1 MYFKLAFKNIK
12 KSYKNYVIYFL
23 TLIFG
28 ICIFYTFNSIESQS
42 VMMELNEQKQS
53 AFMMA
58 EQLIGYFSVFIAF
71 VLGFLIVYAN
81 NYLIKRRK
89 KEFGI
94 YMTLGMENGSLSKM
108 IFLETL
114 FIGAISLEI
123 GVILGIMLSQALSV
137 LTAYMFQVDLTK
149 FQFVFSPLG
158 FKRTVLCFS
167 IIYLVVLIFN
177 FISVRKIKLIDLLT
191 ASKRN
196 EKPTIKNLW
205 VSVILFLV
213 SVGILGIAYYKVIH
227 DGIAFASFNALGLPI
242 LLGCIGTFIFFY
254 SLTGFFLK
262 VIQGNKKFYLIDLN
276 MFVMKQIS
284 SKINTTFV
292 SLSFICLMLFLAIC
306 TFSGGLGINRAINAD
321 LKDLTKFDVTFW
333 SNSGE
338 NIETLLKE
346 KNIDISNIA
355 KEDSNM
361 VMYDS
366 GVKYSNFLSKEGMT
380 AMKNYFPVANDND
393 ILVIGENGY
402 NNTLKLLGKEPV
414 NLKENKYLAVGNI
427 DEMKKWV
434 NESLENGNIDQ
445 MKKLVNKSSENG
457 NIDQM
462 KKLVNKSSENGKKI
476 NISGKT
482 LEPAN
487 KKYENINLYNFTMK
501 GDILIFV
508 VKDSLLEGL
517 KPVSSRFNMMLK
529 DNSNTK
535 EELESIRD
543 QLVES
548 QVYSI
553 TKKEIYDN
561 AAGLGATMAY
571 LGIYL
576 GLIFIIT
583 SAVVLAIQQLTEST
597 DNVERYRL
605 LKEIGVDQKMINKA
619 IFTQVGVYF
628 MLPLSLAIVHSIVG
642 LKISSTIVGV
652 FGNASIMPNIII
664 TAIIF
669 VIIYGG
675 YFLATY
681 LGAKK
686 NINERS

>member
-114 FIGAISLEI
+114 FIGAISLGI
-123 GVILGIMLSQALSV
+123 GVVLGIMLSQALSV

-227 DGIAFASFNALGLPI
+227 DGIAFASFNVLGLPI

-262 VIQGNKKFYLIDLN
+262 VIQGNKKFYLRDLN

-338 NIETLLKE
+338 NIENLLKE

-361 VMYDS
+361 IMYDS
-366 GVKYSNFLSKEGMT
+366 KIKYSNFLSKEGMT

-414 NLKENKYLAVGNI
+414 NLKENQYLAVGNI

-434 NESLENGNIDQ
+434 NESLENGN
-445 MKKLVNKSSENG
+445 M
-457 NIDQM
+457 DQM

-508 VKDSLLEGL
+508 VKDSLPEGL

-535 EELESIRD
+535 EELEEVRD
-543 QLVES
+543 HLVES

>member
-114 FIGAISLEI
+114 FIGAISLGI
-123 GVILGIMLSQALSV
+123 GLVLGIMLSQALSV

-213 SVGILGIAYYKVIH
+213 SLGILGIAYYKVIH
-227 DGIAFASFNALGLPI
+227 DGIAFASFNVLGLPI
-242 LLGCIGTFIFFY
+242 VLGCIGTFIFFY

-262 VIQGNKKFYLIDLN
+262 VIQGNKKFYLRDLN

-338 NIETLLKE
+338 NIENLLKE
-346 KNIDISNIA
+346 KNIDTSNIA

-414 NLKENKYLAVGNI
+414 NLKENQYLAVGNI

-434 NESLENGNIDQ
+434 NESLENGN
-445 MKKLVNKSSENG
+445 M
-457 NIDQM
+457 DQM

-535 EELESIRD
+535 EELEAIRD

>member
-114 FIGAISLEI
+114 FIGAISLGI
-123 GVILGIMLSQALSV
+123 GVVLGIMLSQGLSV

-213 SVGILGIAYYKVIH
+213 SVGILGTAYYKVIH

-262 VIQGNKKFYLIDLN
+262 VIQGNKKFYLRDLN

-338 NIETLLKE
+338 NIEKLLKE

-393 ILVIGENGY
+393 ILVIGEKGY

-414 NLKENKYLAVGNI
+414 NLKENQYLAVGNI

-434 NESLENGNIDQ
+434 NESL
-445 MKKLVNKSSENG
+445 
-457 NIDQM
+457 
-462 KKLVNKSSENGKKI
+462 ENGKKI

-535 EELESIRD
+535 EELEEVRD

-686 NINERS
+686 NINERA

>member
-114 FIGAISLEI
+114 FIGAISLGI
-123 GVILGIMLSQALSV
+123 GVVLGIMLSQALSV

-213 SVGILGIAYYKVIH
+213 SVGILGTAYYKVIH

-262 VIQGNKKFYLIDLN
+262 VIQGNKKFYLRDLN

-306 TFSGGLGINRAINAD
+306 TFSGGLGINRAINAE

-338 NIETLLKE
+338 NIEKLLKE

-402 NNTLKLLGKEPV
+402 NNTLKLLGKESV
-414 NLKENKYLAVGNI
+414 NLKENQYLAVGNI

-434 NESLENGNIDQ
+434 NESL
-445 MKKLVNKSSENG
+445 ENG

-686 NINERS
+686 NINERA

>member
-114 FIGAISLEI
+114 FIGAISLGI
-123 GVILGIMLSQALSV
+123 GVVLGIMLSQALSV

-205 VSVILFLV
+205 ISVILFLV

-262 VIQGNKKFYLIDLN
+262 VIQGNKKFYLRDLN

-338 NIETLLKE
+338 NIENLLKE

-414 NLKENKYLAVGNI
+414 NLKENQYLAVGNI

-445 MKKLVNKSSENG
+445 MKKLVNKSSEN
-457 NIDQM
+457 
-462 KKLVNKSSENGKKI
+462 EKKI

-535 EELESIRD
+535 EELENVRD

>member
-42 VMMELNEQKQS
+42 LMMELNEQKQS
-53 AFMMA
+53 DFMMA
-58 EQLIGYFSVFIAF
+58 EQLMGYFSVFIAF
-71 VLGFLIVYAN
+71 VLGFLIVYSN

-94 YMTLGMENGSLSKM
+94 YMTLGMEKGSLSKM

-114 FIGAISLEI
+114 FIGGISLGI
-123 GVILGIMLSQALSV
+123 GLVLGIILSQALSV

-158 FKRTVLCFS
+158 FKKTVFCFS
-167 IIYLVVLIFN
+167 IIYFVVLIFN
-177 FISVRKIKLIDLLT
+177 FISVRKIKLIDLLI
-191 ASKRN
+191 ASKKN

-205 VSVILFLV
+205 VSVILFLGSLV
-213 SVGILGIAYYKVIH
+213 IIGIAYYKVIN
-227 DGIAFASFNALGLPI
+227 DGIAVASFNFLGLPI
-242 LLGCIGTFIFFY
+242 ILGCVGTFIFFY

-262 VIQGNKKFYLIDLN
+262 VIQGNKKFYLRDLN

-306 TFSGGLGINRAINAD
+306 TFSGGLGINRALNAD

-338 NIETLLKE
+338 NIENLLKE

-355 KEDSNM
+355 KEDSNI

-366 GVKYSNFLSKEGMT
+366 GVKYSSFLSEDGID
-380 AMKNYFPVANDND
+380 AMKNYFPVANDKD
-393 ILVIGENGY
+393 ILAIGEKAY
-402 NNTLKLLGKEPV
+402 NDTLKILGKEHV
-414 NLKENKYLAVGNI
+414 NLKENQYLAVGNI
-427 DEMKKWV
+427 
-434 NESLENGNIDQ
+434 NEIEKFANNSLE
-445 MKKLVNKSSENG
+445 E
-457 NIDQM
+457 
-462 KKLVNKSSENGKKI
+462 GKKI

-501 GDILIFV
+501 GDILILV

-517 KPVSSRFNMMLK
+517 KPVSSKFNIMLNE
-529 DNSNTK
+529 NSNAMRNL
-535 EELESIRD
+535 EEIRGK
-543 QLVES
+543 LVENN
-548 QVYSI
+548 VYSI
-553 TKKEIYDN
+553 TKEEIIDN
-561 AAGLGATMAY
+561 AAGLGATAAY

-583 SAVVLAIQQLTEST
+583 SAVILAIQQLTEAT
-597 DNVERYRL
+597 DNIERYRL

-619 IFTQVGVYF
+619 IFTQIGVYF

-642 LKISSTIVGV
+642 LKVSSSIVGI

-664 TAIIF
+664 TSIIL

-675 YFLATY
+675 YFLAVY
-681 LGAKK
+681 LAAKK
-686 NINERS
+686 NINERA

>member
-114 FIGAISLEI
+114 FIGAISLGI
-123 GVILGIMLSQALSV
+123 GVVLGIMLSQALSV

-262 VIQGNKKFYLIDLN
+262 VIQGNKKFYLRDLN

-306 TFSGGLGINRAINAD
+306 TFSGGVGINRAINAD

-338 NIETLLKE
+338 NIENLLKE

-361 VMYDS
+361 IMYDS

-393 ILVIGENGY
+393 ILVIGEKGY

-414 NLKENKYLAVGNI
+414 NLKENQYLAVGNI

-434 NESLENGNIDQ
+434 NESLENGN
-445 MKKLVNKSSENG
+445 M
-457 NIDQM
+457 DQM

-476 NISGKT
+476 NISRKT

-535 EELESIRD
+535 EELEAIRD

-597 DNVERYRL
+597 DNVEIYRL

>member
-114 FIGAISLEI
+114 FIGAISLGI
-123 GVILGIMLSQALSV
+123 GVVLGIMLSQALSV

-262 VIQGNKKFYLIDLN
+262 VIQGNKKFYLRDLN

-338 NIETLLKE
+338 NIESLLKE
-346 KNIDISNIA
+346 KNIDTSNIA
-355 KEDSNM
+355 EEDSNM

-366 GVKYSNFLSKEGMT
+366 KIKYSSFLSKDGMT
-380 AMKNYFPVANDND
+380 AMKNYFPVDNDND
-393 ILVIGENGY
+393 TLVIGENGY

-414 NLKENKYLAVGNI
+414 NLKENQYLAVGNI

-434 NESLENGNIDQ
+434 NESLE
-445 MKKLVNKSSENG
+445 S
-457 NIDQM
+457 
-462 KKLVNKSSENGKKI
+462 GKKI
-476 NISGKT
+476 NISEKI

-508 VKDSLLEGL
+508 VKDFLLEGL

-535 EELESIRD
+535 EELDNVRD

>member
-114 FIGAISLEI
+114 FIGAISLGI
-123 GVILGIMLSQALSV
+123 GVVLGIMLSQALSV

-262 VIQGNKKFYLIDLN
+262 VIQGNKKFYLRDLN

-338 NIETLLKE
+338 NIENLLKE

-361 VMYDS
+361 IMYDS

-393 ILVIGENGY
+393 ILVIGEKGY

-414 NLKENKYLAVGNI
+414 NLKENQYLAVGNI

-434 NESLENGNIDQ
+434 NESLENG
-445 MKKLVNKSSENG
+445 
-457 NIDQM
+457 
-462 KKLVNKSSENGKKI
+462 KKI

-482 LEPAN
+482 LETEN

-535 EELESIRD
+535 EELENVRD

>member
-1 MYFKLAFKNIK
+1 
-12 KSYKNYVIYFL
+12 
-23 TLIFG
+23 
-28 ICIFYTFNSIESQS
+28 
-42 VMMELNEQKQS
+42 MMELNEQKQS

-114 FIGAISLEI
+114 FIGAISLGI
-123 GVILGIMLSQALSV
+123 GVVLGIMLSQALSV

-205 VSVILFLV
+205 ISVILFLV

-262 VIQGNKKFYLIDLN
+262 VIQGNKKFYLRDLN

-338 NIETLLKE
+338 NIEKLLKE

-414 NLKENKYLAVGNI
+414 NLKENQYLAVGNI

-445 MKKLVNKSSENG
+445 MKKLVNKSSEN
-457 NIDQM
+457 
-462 KKLVNKSSENGKKI
+462 EKKI

-535 EELESIRD
+535 EELENVRD

-628 MLPLSLAIVHSIVG
+628 MLPLSLAIVNSIVG

-686 NINERS
+686 NIDEKKLY

>member
-114 FIGAISLEI
+114 FIGAISLGI
-123 GVILGIMLSQALSV
+123 GVVLGIMLSQALSV

-262 VIQGNKKFYLIDLN
+262 VIQGNKKFYLRDLN

-338 NIETLLKE
+338 NIENLLKE

-414 NLKENKYLAVGNI
+414 NLKENQYLAVGNI

-434 NESLENGNIDQ
+434 NESL
-445 MKKLVNKSSENG
+445 
-457 NIDQM
+457 
-462 KKLVNKSSENGKKI
+462 ENGKKI

-535 EELESIRD
+535 EELEEVRD

-548 QVYSI
+548 QVYSV

>member
-114 FIGAISLEI
+114 FIGAISLGI

-205 VSVILFLV
+205 ISVILFLV
-213 SVGILGIAYYKVIH
+213 SVGILGVAYYKVIH

-262 VIQGNKKFYLIDLN
+262 VIQGNKKFYLRDLN

-338 NIETLLKE
+338 NIEKLLKE

-366 GVKYSNFLSKEGMT
+366 EVKYSNFLSKEGMT

-445 MKKLVNKSSENG
+445 MKKLVNKSSEN
-457 NIDQM
+457 
-462 KKLVNKSSENGKKI
+462 EKKI

>member
-114 FIGAISLEI
+114 FIGAISLGI
-123 GVILGIMLSQALSV
+123 GLVLGIMLSQALSV

-213 SVGILGIAYYKVIH
+213 SLGILGIAYYKVIH
-227 DGIAFASFNALGLPI
+227 DGIAFASFNVLGLPI
-242 LLGCIGTFIFFY
+242 VLGCVGTFIFFY

-262 VIQGNKKFYLIDLN
+262 VIQGNKKFYLRDLN

-338 NIETLLKE
+338 NIENLLKE

-414 NLKENKYLAVGNI
+414 NLKENQYLAVGNI

-434 NESLENGNIDQ
+434 NESLENGN
-445 MKKLVNKSSENG
+445 M
-457 NIDQM
+457 DQM

-535 EELESIRD
+535 EELEAIRD

-652 FGNASIMPNIII
+652 FGNASIMPNVII

-686 NINERS
+686 NINERA

>member
-71 VLGFLIVYAN
+71 ALGFLIVYAN

-114 FIGAISLEI
+114 FIGAISLGI
-123 GVILGIMLSQALSV
+123 GVVLGIMLSQGLSV

-149 FQFVFSPLG
+149 FQFVFSSLG

-213 SVGILGIAYYKVIH
+213 SVGILGTAYYKVIH
-227 DGIAFASFNALGLPI
+227 DGIAVASFNVLGLPI
-242 LLGCIGTFIFFY
+242 VLGCVGTFIFFY

-262 VIQGNKKFYLIDLN
+262 VIQGNKKFYLRDLN

-338 NIETLLKE
+338 NIEKLLKE

-366 GVKYSNFLSKEGMT
+366 KIKYSSFLSKEGMT

-414 NLKENKYLAVGNI
+414 NLKENQYLAVGNI

-434 NESLENGNIDQ
+434 NESLENG
-445 MKKLVNKSSENG
+445 
-457 NIDQM
+457 
-462 KKLVNKSSENGKKI
+462 KKI

-482 LEPAN
+482 LEPEN

-535 EELESIRD
+535 EELEEVRD

>member
-58 EQLIGYFSVFIAF
+58 EQLMGYFSVFIAF

-114 FIGAISLEI
+114 FIGAISLGI
-123 GVILGIMLSQALSV
+123 GLVLGIMLSQALSV

-213 SVGILGIAYYKVIH
+213 SVGILGTAYYKVIH

-262 VIQGNKKFYLIDLN
+262 VIQGNKKFYLRDLN

-338 NIETLLKE
+338 NIENLLKE

-366 GVKYSNFLSKEGMT
+366 KIKYSNFLSKEGMT

-393 ILVIGENGY
+393 ILVIGEKGY

-414 NLKENKYLAVGNI
+414 NLKENQYLAVGNI

-434 NESLENGNIDQ
+434 NESL
-445 MKKLVNKSSENG
+445 
-457 NIDQM
+457 
-462 KKLVNKSSENGKKI
+462 ENGKKI

>member
-58 EQLIGYFSVFIAF
+58 EQLMGYFSVFIAF

-114 FIGAISLEI
+114 LIGAISLGI
-123 GVILGIMLSQALSV
+123 GLVLGIMLSQALSV

-227 DGIAFASFNALGLPI
+227 DGIAVASFNVLGLPI
-242 LLGCIGTFIFFY
+242 VLGCVGTFIFFY

-262 VIQGNKKFYLIDLN
+262 VIQGNKKFYLRDLN

-338 NIETLLKE
+338 NIEKLLKE

-361 VMYDS
+361 IMYDS
-366 GVKYSNFLSKEGMT
+366 KIKYSNFLSKEGMT

-414 NLKENKYLAVGNI
+414 NLKENQYLAVGNI

-434 NESLENGNIDQ
+434 NESLENGNMDQ
-445 MKKLVNKSSENG
+445 MKKLVNKSSE
-457 NIDQM
+457 
-462 KKLVNKSSENGKKI
+462 EGKKI

-535 EELESIRD
+535 EELEEVRD

-652 FGNASIMPNIII
+652 FGNASIMPNVII

>member
-114 FIGAISLEI
+114 FIGAISLGI
-123 GVILGIMLSQALSV
+123 GVVLGIMLSQALSV

-262 VIQGNKKFYLIDLN
+262 VIQGNKKFYLRDLN

-338 NIETLLKE
+338 NIENLLKE

-361 VMYDS
+361 IMYDS

-393 ILVIGENGY
+393 ILVIGEKGY
-402 NNTLKLLGKEPV
+402 NNTLKLLEKEPV
-414 NLKENKYLAVGNI
+414 NLKENQYLAVGNI

-434 NESLENGNIDQ
+434 NESLENG
-445 MKKLVNKSSENG
+445 
-457 NIDQM
+457 
-462 KKLVNKSSENGKKI
+462 KKI

-482 LEPAN
+482 LETEN

-535 EELESIRD
+535 EELENVRD

>member
-94 YMTLGMENGSLSKM
+94 YMTLGMENRSLSKM

-114 FIGAISLEI
+114 FIGAISLGI
-123 GVILGIMLSQALSV
+123 GVVLGIMLSQALSV

-262 VIQGNKKFYLIDLN
+262 VIQGNKKFYLRDLN

-338 NIETLLKE
+338 NIENLLKE

-366 GVKYSNFLSKEGMT
+366 KIKYSNFLSKEGMT

-414 NLKENKYLAVGNI
+414 NLKENQYLAVGNI

-434 NESLENGNIDQ
+434 NESL
-445 MKKLVNKSSENG
+445 ENG

>member
-114 FIGAISLEI
+114 FIGAISLGI
-123 GVILGIMLSQALSV
+123 GVVLGIMLSQALSV

-262 VIQGNKKFYLIDLN
+262 VIQGNKKFYLRDLN

-338 NIETLLKE
+338 NIEKLLKE

-414 NLKENKYLAVGNI
+414 NLKENQYLAVGNI

-434 NESLENGNIDQ
+434 NESL
-445 MKKLVNKSSENG
+445 ENG

-535 EELESIRD
+535 EELENVRD

>member
-114 FIGAISLEI
+114 FIGAISLGI

-213 SVGILGIAYYKVIH
+213 SVGILGTAYYKVIH

-262 VIQGNKKFYLIDLN
+262 VIQGNKKFYLRDLN

-338 NIETLLKE
+338 NIENLLKE

-366 GVKYSNFLSKEGMT
+366 GVKYSNLLSKEGMT

-393 ILVIGENGY
+393 ILVIGEKGY

-414 NLKENKYLAVGNI
+414 NLKENQYLAVGNI

-434 NESLENGNIDQ
+434 NESL
-445 MKKLVNKSSENG
+445 
-457 NIDQM
+457 
-462 KKLVNKSSENGKKI
+462 ENGKKI

>member
-58 EQLIGYFSVFIAF
+58 EQLMGYFSVFIAF

-114 FIGAISLEI
+114 LIGAISLGI
-123 GVILGIMLSQALSV
+123 GVVLGIMLSQALSV

-196 EKPTIKNLW
+196 EKPTIKTLW

-262 VIQGNKKFYLIDLN
+262 VIQGNKKFYLRDLN

-338 NIETLLKE
+338 NIEKLLKE

-414 NLKENKYLAVGNI
+414 NLKENQYLAVGNI

-434 NESLENGNIDQ
+434 NESL
-445 MKKLVNKSSENG
+445 
-457 NIDQM
+457 
-462 KKLVNKSSENGKKI
+462 ENGKKI

-535 EELESIRD
+535 EELEEVRD

-548 QVYSI
+548 QVYSV

-642 LKISSTIVGV
+642 LKVSSFIVGV

>member
-114 FIGAISLEI
+114 FIGAISLGI
-123 GVILGIMLSQALSV
+123 GVVLGIMLSQALSV

-149 FQFVFSPLG
+149 FQFVFSSLG

-262 VIQGNKKFYLIDLN
+262 VIQGNKKFYLRDLN

-338 NIETLLKE
+338 NIESLLKE

-366 GVKYSNFLSKEGMT
+366 GVKYSNFLSKEGIT

-402 NNTLKLLGKEPV
+402 NDTLKLLGKEPV
-414 NLKENKYLAVGNI
+414 NLKENQYLAVGNI

-434 NESLENGNIDQ
+434 NESLENGNID
-445 MKKLVNKSSENG
+445 E
-457 NIDQM
+457 M
-462 KKLVNKSSENGKKI
+462 KKLVNKSSENGKNI

>member
-58 EQLIGYFSVFIAF
+58 EQLMGYFSVFIAF

-114 FIGAISLEI
+114 FIGAISLGI
-123 GVILGIMLSQALSV
+123 GLVLGIMLSQALSV

-213 SVGILGIAYYKVIH
+213 SLGILGTAYYKVIH

-262 VIQGNKKFYLIDLN
+262 VIQGNKKFYLRDLN

-338 NIETLLKE
+338 NIENLLKE

-355 KEDSNM
+355 KEESNM

-366 GVKYSNFLSKEGMT
+366 KIKYSNFLSKEGMT

-393 ILVIGENGY
+393 ILVIGEKGY
-402 NNTLKLLGKEPV
+402 NNTLKLLGKETV
-414 NLKENKYLAVGNI
+414 NLKENQYLAVGNI

-434 NESLENGNIDQ
+434 NESL
-445 MKKLVNKSSENG
+445 
-457 NIDQM
+457 
-462 KKLVNKSSENGKKI
+462 ENGKKI

-508 VKDSLLEGL
+508 VNDSLLEGL

-535 EELESIRD
+535 EELENVRD

-652 FGNASIMPNIII
+652 FGNASIMPNVII

-686 NINERS
+686 NINERA

>member
-58 EQLIGYFSVFIAF
+58 EQLMGYFSVFIAF

-114 FIGAISLEI
+114 FIGAISLGI
-123 GVILGIMLSQALSV
+123 GLVLGIMLSQALSV

-213 SVGILGIAYYKVIH
+213 SLGILGTAYYKVIH

-262 VIQGNKKFYLIDLN
+262 VIQGNKKFYLRDLN

-338 NIETLLKE
+338 NIENLLKE

-366 GVKYSNFLSKEGMT
+366 KIKYSNFLSKEGMT

-414 NLKENKYLAVGNI
+414 NLKENQYLAVGNI

-434 NESLENGNIDQ
+434 NKSL
-445 MKKLVNKSSENG
+445 
-457 NIDQM
+457 
-462 KKLVNKSSENGKKI
+462 ENGKKI

-482 LEPAN
+482 LEPEN

-508 VKDSLLEGL
+508 VNDSLLEGL

-535 EELESIRD
+535 EELENVRD

-652 FGNASIMPNIII
+652 FGNASIMPNVII

-686 NINERS
+686 NINERA

>member
-114 FIGAISLEI
+114 FIGAISLGI
-123 GVILGIMLSQALSV
+123 GVVLGIMLSQALSV

-262 VIQGNKKFYLIDLN
+262 VIQGNKKFYLRDLN

-338 NIETLLKE
+338 NIENLLKE

-414 NLKENKYLAVGNI
+414 NLKENQYLAVGNI

-434 NESLENGNIDQ
+434 NESLENGN
-445 MKKLVNKSSENG
+445 M
-457 NIDQM
+457 DQM

-535 EELESIRD
+535 EELENVRD

>member
-108 IFLETL
+108 IYLETL
-114 FIGAISLEI
+114 FIGAISLGI
-123 GVILGIMLSQALSV
+123 GVILGIILSQALSV

-262 VIQGNKKFYLIDLN
+262 VIQGNKKFYLRDLN

-338 NIETLLKE
+338 NIETLLNE

-366 GVKYSNFLSKEGMT
+366 EVKYSDFLSKEGMT
-380 AMKNYFPVANDND
+380 AMKNYFPVDNDND
-393 ILVIGENGY
+393 TLVIGENGY

-414 NLKENKYLAVGNI
+414 NLKENQYLAVGNI

-434 NESLENGNIDQ
+434 NESLENG
-445 MKKLVNKSSENG
+445 
-457 NIDQM
+457 
-462 KKLVNKSSENGKKI
+462 KKI

-482 LEPAN
+482 LEPEN

-535 EELESIRD
+535 EELGSIRD

>member
-114 FIGAISLEI
+114 LIGAISLGI
-123 GVILGIMLSQALSV
+123 GVVLGIMLSQALSV

-213 SVGILGIAYYKVIH
+213 SVGILVTAYYKVIH

-262 VIQGNKKFYLIDLN
+262 VIQGNKKFYLRDLN

-338 NIETLLKE
+338 NIENLLKE

-414 NLKENKYLAVGNI
+414 NLKENQYLAVGNI

-434 NESLENGNIDQ
+434 NESLENGNMDQ
-445 MKKLVNKSSENG
+445 MKKLVNKSSE
-457 NIDQM
+457 
-462 KKLVNKSSENGKKI
+462 EGKKI

-597 DNVERYRL
+597 DNIERYRL
-605 LKEIGVDQKMINKA
+605 LKEIGVDKKMINKA

-652 FGNASIMPNIII
+652 FGNASIMPNVII

>member
-58 EQLIGYFSVFIAF
+58 EQLMGYFSVFIAF

-114 FIGAISLEI
+114 FIGAISLGI
-123 GVILGIMLSQALSV
+123 GLVIGIMLSQALSV

-213 SVGILGIAYYKVIH
+213 SLGILGTAYYKVIH

-262 VIQGNKKFYLIDLN
+262 VIQGNEKFYLRDLN

-338 NIETLLKE
+338 NIENLLKE

-366 GVKYSNFLSKEGMT
+366 KIKYSNFLSKEGMT

-393 ILVIGENGY
+393 ILVIGEKGY
-402 NNTLKLLGKEPV
+402 NDTLKLLGKEPV
-414 NLKENKYLAVGNI
+414 NLKENQYLAVGNI

-434 NESLENGNIDQ
+434 NESL
-445 MKKLVNKSSENG
+445 
-457 NIDQM
+457 
-462 KKLVNKSSENGKKI
+462 ENGKKI

-535 EELESIRD
+535 EE
-543 QLVES
+543 LVES

-652 FGNASIMPNIII
+652 FGNASIMPNVII

-686 NINERS
+686 NINERA

>member
-94 YMTLGMENGSLSKM
+94 YMTLGMENGSLSKI

-114 FIGAISLEI
+114 FIGAISLGI
-123 GVILGIMLSQALSV
+123 GVVLGIMLSQALSV

-262 VIQGNKKFYLIDLN
+262 VIQGNKKFYLRDLN

-338 NIETLLKE
+338 NIEKLLKE

-402 NNTLKLLGKEPV
+402 NNTLKLLGKESV
-414 NLKENKYLAVGNI
+414 NLKENQYLAVGNI

-434 NESLENGNIDQ
+434 NESLENGN
-445 MKKLVNKSSENG
+445 M
-457 NIDQM
+457 DQM

-517 KPVSSRFNMMLK
+517 KSVSSRFNMMLK

-535 EELESIRD
+535 EELENVRD

-652 FGNASIMPNIII
+652 LGNASIMPNIII

>member
-114 FIGAISLEI
+114 FIGAISLGI
-123 GVILGIMLSQALSV
+123 GVVLGIMLSQALSV

-213 SVGILGIAYYKVIH
+213 SVGILGTAYYKVIH

-262 VIQGNKKFYLIDLN
+262 VIQGNKKFYLRDLN

-338 NIETLLKE
+338 NIEKLLKE

-393 ILVIGENGY
+393 ILVIGEKGY
-402 NNTLKLLGKEPV
+402 NNTLKLLWKEPV
-414 NLKENKYLAVGNI
+414 NLKENQYLAVGNI

-434 NESLENGNIDQ
+434 NESL
-445 MKKLVNKSSENG
+445 ENG

-681 LGAKK
+681 LGANK

>member
-114 FIGAISLEI
+114 FIGAISLGI

-205 VSVILFLV
+205 ISVILFLV

-262 VIQGNKKFYLIDLN
+262 VIQGNKKFYLRDLN

-338 NIETLLKE
+338 NIENLLKE

-366 GVKYSNFLSKEGMT
+366 KIKYSSFLSKEGMT

-457 NIDQM
+457 
-462 KKLVNKSSENGKKI
+462 KKI

-501 GDILIFV
+501 GDILILV

-686 NINERS
+686 NINERA

>member
-114 FIGAISLEI
+114 FIGAISLGI
-123 GVILGIMLSQALSV
+123 GVVLGIMLSQALSV

-149 FQFVFSPLG
+149 FQFVFSSLG

-262 VIQGNKKFYLIDLN
+262 VIQGNKKFYLRDLN

-338 NIETLLKE
+338 NIESLLKE

-366 GVKYSNFLSKEGMT
+366 EVKYSDFLSKEGMT

-414 NLKENKYLAVGNI
+414 NLKENQYLAVGNI

-434 NESLENGNIDQ
+434 NESL
-445 MKKLVNKSSENG
+445 
-457 NIDQM
+457 
-462 KKLVNKSSENGKKI
+462 ENGKKI

-501 GDILIFV
+501 GDILILV
-508 VKDSLLEGL
+508 VKDFLLEGL

-529 DNSNTK
+529 DNANTK
-535 EELESIRD
+535 EELENVRD
-543 QLVES
+543 KLVES

-576 GLIFIIT
+576 GLIFTIT

>member
-1 MYFKLAFKNIK
+1 MYFKLTFKNIK

-114 FIGAISLEI
+114 FIGAISLGI
-123 GVILGIMLSQALSV
+123 GVVLGIMLSQALSV

-262 VIQGNKKFYLIDLN
+262 VIQGNKKFYLRDLN

-338 NIETLLKE
+338 NIEKLLKE

-414 NLKENKYLAVGNI
+414 NLKENQYLAVGNI

-434 NESLENGNIDQ
+434 NESLE
-445 MKKLVNKSSENG
+445 SG

-535 EELESIRD
+535 EELESIRE

>member
-114 FIGAISLEI
+114 FIGAISLGI
-123 GVILGIMLSQALSV
+123 GVVLGIMLSQALSV

-205 VSVILFLV
+205 ISVILFLV

-262 VIQGNKKFYLIDLN
+262 VIQGNKKFYLRDLN

-338 NIETLLKE
+338 NIEKLLKE

-414 NLKENKYLAVGNI
+414 NLKENQYLAVGNI

-445 MKKLVNKSSENG
+445 MKKLVNKSSEN
-457 NIDQM
+457 
-462 KKLVNKSSENGKKI
+462 EKKI

-501 GDILIFV
+501 VDILIFV

-535 EELESIRD
+535 EELENVRD

>member
-114 FIGAISLEI
+114 FIGAISLGI

-213 SVGILGIAYYKVIH
+213 SVGILGTAYYKVIH

-242 LLGCIGTFIFFY
+242 LLGCIGTFILFY

-262 VIQGNKKFYLIDLN
+262 VIQGNKKFYLRDLN

-338 NIETLLKE
+338 NIENLLKE

-414 NLKENKYLAVGNI
+414 NLKENQYLAIGNI

-434 NESLENGNIDQ
+434 NESLE
-445 MKKLVNKSSENG
+445 SG

-535 EELESIRD
+535 EELEAIRD

-686 NINERS
+686 NINERA

>member
-114 FIGAISLEI
+114 FIGAISLGI
-123 GVILGIMLSQALSV
+123 GVILGIILSQALSV

-262 VIQGNKKFYLIDLN
+262 VIQGNKKFYLRDLN

-338 NIETLLKE
+338 NIENLLKE

-366 GVKYSNFLSKEGMT
+366 KIKYSNFLSKEGMT

-414 NLKENKYLAVGNI
+414 NLKENQYLAVGNI

-434 NESLENGNIDQ
+434 NKSL
-445 MKKLVNKSSENG
+445 
-457 NIDQM
+457 
-462 KKLVNKSSENGKKI
+462 ENGKKI

-529 DNSNTK
+529 DNSNSK
-535 EELESIRD
+535 EELENVRD

-561 AAGLGATMAY
+561 AAGLGSTIAY

>member
-414 NLKENKYLAVGNI
+414 NLKENQYLAVGNI

-434 NESLENGNIDQ
+434 NESL
-445 MKKLVNKSSENG
+445 
-457 NIDQM
+457 
-462 KKLVNKSSENGKKI
+462 ENGKKI

-652 FGNASIMPNIII
+652 FGNASIMPNVII

-686 NINERS
+686 NINERA

>member
-114 FIGAISLEI
+114 FIGAISLGI
-123 GVILGIMLSQALSV
+123 GVVLGIMLSQALSV

-205 VSVILFLV
+205 ISVILFLV
-213 SVGILGIAYYKVIH
+213 SVGILGTAYYKVIH

-262 VIQGNKKFYLIDLN
+262 VIQGNKKFYLRDLN

-338 NIETLLKE
+338 NIEKLLKE

-366 GVKYSNFLSKEGMT
+366 EVKYSNFLSKEGMT

-457 NIDQM
+457 
-462 KKLVNKSSENGKKI
+462 KKI

-535 EELESIRD
+535 EELENVRD

>member
-58 EQLIGYFSVFIAF
+58 EQLMGYFSVFIAF

-114 FIGAISLEI
+114 FIGAISLGI
-123 GVILGIMLSQALSV
+123 GLVLGIMLSQALSV

-213 SVGILGIAYYKVIH
+213 SVGILGISYYKVIH

-262 VIQGNKKFYLIDLN
+262 VIQGNKKFYLRDLN

-338 NIETLLKE
+338 NIEKLLKE

-402 NNTLKLLGKEPV
+402 NNTLKLLGKESV
-414 NLKENKYLAVGNI
+414 NLKENQYLAVGNI

-434 NESLENGNIDQ
+434 NESL
-445 MKKLVNKSSENG
+445 ENG

-535 EELESIRD
+535 EELEAIRD